1 MQGTNSIRSNDLDQ
15 TVDFISQDSELYPSG
30 LKQLPAAPLQLY
42 YRGDLSLAS
51 RLENNIAIV
60 GTRKASIYGKTCS
73 QSLVAALAAYD
84 TCIASGM
91 AYGIDSAAHEAALTM
106 GVPTIAVL
114 GCGLLDDSV
123 IANPLYKSILVK
135 GGLIVS
141 EYSPHYPAQKWTF
154 RDRNRIISALSCAT
168 VIVEAPKGS
177 GALITADITKHLK
190 RPLYALSGEINK
202 TNFQG
207 NMELLSSGAASP
219 IFSTKLWAESLKLNK
234 RDCQK
239 PSTSTNPILE
249 LIGAEPIS
257 IDTLIQTSKLSPG
270 ALSAE
275 LSKLTTKGYI
285 RKIFG
290 QKYIRVELN

>member
-15 TVDFISQDSELYPSG
+15 TVDFISQDSELYPTG

-42 YRGDLSLAS
+42 YRGDISLAS

-60 GTRKASIYGKTCS
+60 GTRKASIYGKTS
-73 QSLVAALAAYD
+73 AQNLVTALAAYD
-84 TCIASGM
+84 TCIVSGM
-91 AYGIDSAAHEAALTM
+91 AYGIDSAAHEAAITM
-106 GVPTIAVL
+106 GLPTIAVL
-114 GCGLLDDSV
+114 GCGLLDESV
-123 IANPLYKSILVK
+123 TRNPLYKSILAK

-168 VIVEAPKGS
+168 VIVEAPKSS

-207 NMELLSSGAASP
+207 NMDLLSSQEACP
-219 IFSTKLWAESLKLNK
+219 IFSTKLWAESLKLTK
-234 RDCQK
+234 RDCKQTTIN
-239 PSTSTNPILE
+239 SNPILD
-249 LIGAEPIS
+249 LISAEPIS
-257 IDTLIQTSKLSPG
+257 MDTLIQTTGLSPS
-270 ALSAE
+270 AISAE
-275 LSKLTTKGYI
+275 LSKLTTRGYI